1 MNKNNSADPA
11 VKAEPGTGSPET
23 LVWVRVIRNGAVIG
37 DAHHA
42 QDKRMKM
49 PLNKAQVAQ
58 SLGDV
63 KIVGVA

>member
-1 MNKNNSADPA
+1 MSKNNSADPA
-11 VKAEPGTGSPET
+11 KAEPGTGSPET

-42 QDKRMKM
+42 HDKRMKL

-58 SLGDV
+58 QLGDV